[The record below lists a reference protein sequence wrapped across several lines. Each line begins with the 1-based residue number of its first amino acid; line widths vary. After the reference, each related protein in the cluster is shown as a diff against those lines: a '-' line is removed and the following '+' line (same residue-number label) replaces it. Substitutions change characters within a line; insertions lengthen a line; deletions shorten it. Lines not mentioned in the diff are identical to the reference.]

1 RRKIGLCQ
9 PQKPLKGNQ
18 YHVDSNTLL
27 LTHHSPLQ
35 TTVELTAMNPV
46 GLRLSHCRWDYI
58 IWSLFSLV
66 YSNPFCL
73 GLVALIYSVKSRDR
87 KVAGDLEGARSYG
100 TSARFL
106 NIVAIVLSATGF
118 LMFIVIYCTLYYN
131 INRHY
136 Y

>member
-1 RRKIGLCQ
+1 M
-9 PQKPLKGNQ
+9 KPIDHNGKA
-18 YHVDSNTLL
+18 
-27 LTHHSPLQ
+27 HSDESCWAEAFPLQ
-35 TTVELTAMNPV
+35 VGQCSVPPGQPGGSVAVQYTAVNVIAEPPK
-46 GLRLSHCRWDYI
+46 DYI